1 MLNDHGDA
9 TEVLSVRSRPVRN
22 PIFLGL
28 GTAAILAAGGATNA
42 VLADATPTPSPSPS
56 GSEGSTPGASDTPT
70 PTPTPTE
77 SKTPEAVLELDVA
90 WTQSTKTVHAGT
102 VVKGTVHVKASG
114 AAAAATHLTA
124 TASGATVGPACATQ
138 TGGCTLKPISA
149 GTVFDYTGLT
159 VKISSSKTSGTT
171 VPLTITVKDG
181 SAQATVH
188 DSITV
193 ARTPTSSTTKTTH
206 ETSSGGSGNTGG
218 SGGSSN
224 SSGGSGGS
232 TSNNT
237 TTSIPGS
244 GSAYIPPSAAG
255 QLAPATNGTAQFPQI
270 APQNGQP
277 GAAPPAVVADQ
288 AAQNM
293 GAVRGASPEP
303 QELTFQRLASTQA
316 AWLAALLVAFSLLL
330 THIRLN
336 KPADARRRKGGH
348 RRQRTGVFQA

>member
-1 MLNDHGDA
+1 
-9 TEVLSVRSRPVRN
+9 VLSVRSRPVRN

-70 PTPTPTE
+70 PSPTPTE

-90 WTQSTKTVHAGT
+90 WTQSTRTVHAGT

-124 TASGATVGPACATQ
+124 AASGATVGPACATQ
-138 TGGCTLKPISA
+138 TGGCTLDPISA
-149 GTVFDYTGLT
+149 STTLDYTSLT
-159 VKISSSKTSGTT
+159 VKISSSKTSGT

-193 ARTPTSSTTKTTH
+193 TKAPTSSSKTTTH
-206 ETSSGGSGNTGG
+206 ETSSGGSGNSGG
-218 SGGSSN
+218 SGGSGG

-232 TSNNT
+232 GGSGSSNST
-237 TTSIPGS
+237 TPIPGS

>member
-28 GTAAILAAGGATNA
+28 GTAAILAAGGATTAA
-42 VLADATPTPSPSPS
+42 VAEPTPTPSPS

-70 PTPTPTE
+70 PTPTTTPTQQAPQ
-77 SKTPEAVLELDVA
+77 TPVLNI
-90 WTQSTKTVHAGT
+90 S
-102 VVKGTVHVKASG
+102 
-114 AAAAATHLTA
+114 LTA
-124 TASGATVGPACATQ
+124 TSATTVTAGKSVKARIHVYAAPDAPST
-138 TGGCTLKPISA
+138 TLKLATSKPTTKSPTCLTAGCPLPTVDLHGVYRDVTITIPKGTSA
-149 GTVFDYTGLT
+149 GTITATATATDTPTGAEPKQDTLSIT
-159 VKISSSKTSGTT
+159 VKKAPTSSSK
-171 VPLTITVKDG
+171 
-181 SAQATVH
+181 
-188 DSITV
+188 
-193 ARTPTSSTTKTTH
+193 KTTH
-206 ETSSGGSGNTGG
+206 ETSTDSSNSGGSGG
-218 SGGSSN
+218 

-232 TSNNT
+232 GGSGSNNS

-270 APQNGQP
+270 APQNGA
-277 GAAPPAVVADQ
+277 GAAPPAVVGGQ

-336 KPADARRRKGGH
+336 KPADARRRKGIH